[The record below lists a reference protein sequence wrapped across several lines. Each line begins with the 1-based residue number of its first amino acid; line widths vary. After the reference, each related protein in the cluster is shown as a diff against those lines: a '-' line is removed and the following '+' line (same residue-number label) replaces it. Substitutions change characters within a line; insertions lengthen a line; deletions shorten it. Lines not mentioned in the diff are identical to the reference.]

1 MAFDHVGVFTYSHE
15 EGTSAH
21 ALADDVPAKVKRQR
35 QSALMKRQ
43 RKIVAARQKARVGTM
58 VRLVVDGPSNEH
70 DLVLR
75 ARLEGQA
82 PDIDPMVY
90 LTECDPS
97 EFSPGQFITAEIV
110 GSRDYDLLARPAL
123 VEVT

>member
-1 MAFDHVGVFTYSHE
+1 V
-15 EGTSAH
+15 
-21 ALADDVPAKVKRQR
+21 DDVPARTKRQR
-35 QSALMKRQ
+35 QAALMKLQ
-43 RKIVAARQKARVGTM
+43 RKIVSARQKARIGTS

-70 DLVLR
+70 DLVPR

-110 GSRDYDLLARPAL
+110 GSRDYDLLARPA
-123 VEVT
+123 VVASAVGAR